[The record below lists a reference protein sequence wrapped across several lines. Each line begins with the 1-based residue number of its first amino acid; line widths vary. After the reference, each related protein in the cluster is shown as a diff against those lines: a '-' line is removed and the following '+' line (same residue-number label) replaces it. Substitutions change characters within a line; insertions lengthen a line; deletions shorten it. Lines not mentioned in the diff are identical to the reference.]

1 MEDIMALIV
10 ILVFLGFGGSIITL
24 VSSVFKKVINQLRG
38 DSRPTPQNRYR
49 PEPIHRQVRSSGG
62 EQQLAQ
68 TMKNA
73 LMNAANRGESW
84 AKAIV
89 ENTASAFTPQ
99 MQGQHVP
106 LAPSGEGVYQ
116 EEGSHEHDQRQA
128 DSCRAVAPVATP
140 AADEEMIAVHRAVRK
155 AGSVA
160 EQRAARRQLTLTA
173 ESLQQ
178 GIIWSE
184 VLNKRGGRR
193 RAQ

>member
-10 ILVFLGFGGSIITL
+10 IFVFLGFGGSIITL

-49 PEPIHRQVRSSGG
+49 PEPSHHQVRSSGG

-140 AADEEMIAVHRAVRK
+140 AADEEMIAVHRVVRK
-155 AGSVA
+155 SGSVA
-160 EQRAARRQLTLTA
+160 GQRAARRQLTLTA